1 MKKIFY
7 FTLFSMALMG
17 LSSCSLKEDDNF
29 DENAA
34 QRAEERIKEV
44 KDMLYTAP
52 NGWLMEYYGNLN
64 FGGYNVMVKFNGNE
78 ATIGSEKW
86 GTNHVAGVDTEGN
99 AITTT
104 SHFKLEQSM
113 GVIISFDGFNETF
126 HYYSMPNNPDYRY
139 DTADG
144 LRGDFK
150 FRVMSA
156 SPDSIILRGKKH
168 NNRIRMTPIPA
179 DKTWASIINEAK
191 ETENFMTSRSYTLSG
206 ADRKDTVEISVTNN
220 GNYRCLIFEYTDST
234 MLKQTVAAPYIVK
247 ADGYYF
253 YTPVEV
259 NGMQLDGIVKGDTDD
274 HFIFRNNSNL
284 QLDPVLYTLADNF
297 RHYSWYMHYDDLGDY
312 GRHNWDNM
320 LAILETAGPNED
332 KVKIYTV
339 TIGLTSDGKL
349 AVSMTT
355 SDGNPYNL
363 FSIRRVSDDGT
374 EMTLRRN
381 NLASGTNAD
390 GKEYLNNRGWKACL
404 SQFFGANDGGLAF
417 KMECDNERN
426 PSYIILRDT
435 RNQNNVI
442 KLYSAPSYF
451 MNDAGYYND

>member
-7 FTLFSMALMG
+7 FALFCMAVMG

-34 QRAEERIKEV
+34 QRAQERIDEV
-44 KDMLYTAP
+44 KQMLYTAP

-64 FGGYNVMVKFNGNE
+64 FGGYNVMVRFDGNE

-99 AITTT
+99 AITTV

-113 GVIISFDGFNETF
+113 GVIISFDGYNETF

-144 LRGDFK
+144 LRGDFE

-168 NNRIRMTPIPA
+168 NNRIRMTPIPEG
-179 DKTWASIINEAK
+179 KTWASIINEAS
-191 ETENFMTSRSYTLSG
+191 ETEDFMTSRSYTLG
-206 ADRKDTVEISVTNN
+206 GEGIKDSVEITVTNN
-220 GNYRCLIFEYTDST
+220 GNYRCLIFEYTDS
-234 MLKQTVAAPYIVK
+234 MELKQTVAAPYIVK

-253 YTPVEV
+253 YSPVEV
-259 NGMQLDGIVKGDTDD
+259 NGMELDGIIKGDTDD
-274 HFIFRNNSNL
+274 HFLFRNNSDL
-284 QLDPVLYTLADNF
+284 QLNPVIYTLADNF
-297 RHYSWYMHYDDLGDY
+297 RHYLWYMNYDDMGDY
-312 GRHNWDNM
+312 GRHNWDDM

-332 KVKIYTV
+332 KVKIYTS
-339 TIGLTSDGKL
+339 TIGLTSDEKL
-349 AVSMTT
+349 AISMST
-355 SDGNPYNL
+355 SDGSPYNL
-363 FSIRRVSDDGT
+363 FSIRRVSADGT
-374 EMTLRRN
+374 EMTLRRDN
-381 NLASGTNAD
+381 KTSATNTD
-390 GKEYLNNRGWKACL
+390 GKEYLENRGWKACL
-404 SQFFGANDGGLAF
+404 SQFFGANDGGLTF
-417 KMECDNERN
+417 KMECDNQRN